1 MAGRSACLPLLMLL
15 GITLSV
21 VPTESRMHLPWG
33 RNDSDKPAAA
43 RPQQVR
49 RVVIQVPG

>member
-1 MAGRSACLPLLMLL
+1 MAGRSACLPLLLL
-15 GITLSV
+15 LVITLSV

-43 RPQQVR
+43 SPQVCE
-49 RVVIQVPG
+49 